1 MAASLGANLPETSQR
16 DQCRLA
22 NDLIQ
27 SSYGNASGWNF
38 SLSFSLVG
46 HHPVERQMTVK
57 LSR

>member
-38 SLSFSLVG
+38 SFSLVG